1 MEKNENEKDYIYFYS
16 NGAMVR
22 QKLPKYGKLL
32 VTVVDGLVVNVDT
45 TNKEKYNCWLERL
58 EAHWKTSIFWRAS
71 SFFV

>member
-16 NGAMVR
+16 NGVMVR

-45 TNKEKYNCWLERL
+45 TNKQKYNC
-58 EAHWKTSIFWRAS
+58 
-71 SFFV
+71 